1 MGCTGTK
8 ASKAE
13 GDIDRYHVE
22 ILNAAQ
28 GDDVRRLKEIL
39 DELDKRKATTT
50 KKEVLNM
57 GMYDKR
63 SSFLC
68 FVFVHTCFLCCQ
80 TSSIRA

>member
-1 MGCTGTK
+1 MSRARELFSFLLLDKMGCTGTK

-13 GDIDRYHVE
+13 GDVDRYHLE

-39 DELDKRKATTT
+39 DELDKRKTSAT

-57 GMYDKR
+57 G
-63 SSFLC
+63 
-68 FVFVHTCFLCCQ
+68 T
-80 TSSIRA
+80 